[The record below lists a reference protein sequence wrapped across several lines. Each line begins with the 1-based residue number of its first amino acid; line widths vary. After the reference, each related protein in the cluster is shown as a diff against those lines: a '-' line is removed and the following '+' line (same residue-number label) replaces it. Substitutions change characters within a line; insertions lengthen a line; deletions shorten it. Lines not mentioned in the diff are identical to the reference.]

1 MYKFLVLILIISLSF
16 QGLITAQERDTLVE
30 RIANSEKFKVFQESH
45 DQLMVPG
52 AVAMPLLFQ
61 DFSGLDFGYPRVP
74 KLNFQAQNRW
84 KINWEP
90 TFGIGTMGG
99 FSGWKDS
106 QGYYGSRTYK
116 ATDKLYIGTSTFSD
130 RTILGNPSNRGI
142 FSQTNYSSSMFVG
155 YKFSDK
161 FSISAGFTI
170 QSYDDPLNR
179 NHRMGNNSIFP

>member
-1 MYKFLVLILIISLSF
+1 
-16 QGLITAQERDTLVE
+16 
-30 RIANSEKFKVFQESH
+30 
-45 DQLMVPG
+45 
-52 AVAMPLLFQ
+52 MPLLFQ

-99 FSGWKDS
+99 FSGLKNY

-116 ATDKLYIGTSTFSD
+116 ATDKIYIGTSAFSD
-130 RTILGNPSNRGI
+130 RNIPGISSNRGS

-179 NHRMGNNSIFP
+179 NHRMGNNAIFP